1 MINNAKRGKIS
12 PNQLFFIFFV
22 SRLVVSLTY
31 IQAVTV
37 GKFDSDVPIAFALS
51 LLLTFVLSIP
61 AVLCVKRKK
70 LPLSNPVIGVLYL
83 AFFLFFSSLTVSRFS
98 YFATTKMNPESP
110 MIIFAVLAFIAV
122 CYGVYLGLEPLGRF
136 ASFCGA
142 LLVATI
148 VFVLLFNIKNFSSV
162 NFYPMF
168 QNGFEHI
175 AMNTVLFTCNSIEP
189 VLLLS
194 LSDKTNGDSVKP
206 YFFGISCAYLGVFL
220 LLVFCCGVLGDSADL
235 QSFPIFTLFQTASIN
250 DMSRLDIFHTSFWI
264 FAVFLKTAVLLYCA
278 STLFQKGSHKSK
290 VLILSAVAF
299 LCTAFMNEILGTKM
313 AEISKIVT
321 VVMFVLFSFVFPC
334 FALIF
339 GRSDDVE
346 KDN

>member
-1 MINNAKRGKIS
+1 M
-12 PNQLFFIFFV
+12 
-22 SRLVVSLTY
+22 SLTY

-51 LLLTFVLSIP
+51 LPVTFALSIP

-70 LPLSNPVIGVLYL
+70 SPLSNSVIGVLYL
-83 AFFLFFSSLTVSRFS
+83 VFFLLFSSLTVSRFS

-110 MIIFAVLAFIAV
+110 MIIFAVLVFIAV
-122 CYGVYLGLEPLGRF
+122 CYGAYLGLEPLGRF
-136 ASFCGA
+136 ASFCGV
-142 LLVATI
+142 LLVIAI
-148 VFVLLFNIKNFSSV
+148 AFVLVFNIKNFSSV

-175 AMNTVLFTCNSIEP
+175 AMNTILFTCNSIEP

-206 YFFGISCAYLGVFL
+206 YFFGIACAYLGVFF

-278 STLFQKGSHKSK
+278 STLYQKGSYKTK
-290 VLILSAVAF
+290 VLIFSAIAF
-299 LCTAFMNEILGTKM
+299 LCTAFTNEILGTKI
-313 AEISKIVT
+313 AEISKNLT
-321 VVMFVLFSFVFPC
+321 VIMFALFSFVFPC
-334 FALIF
+334 FSLIF
-339 GRSDDVE
+339 GRSGDSE

>member
-1 MINNAKRGKIS
+1 MINDAKRGKIS

-51 LLLTFVLSIP
+51 LPVTFALSIP
-61 AVLCVKRKK
+61 VVLCVKRKK
-70 LPLSNPVIGVLYL
+70 SPLSNSVIGVLYL
-83 AFFLFFSSLTVSRFS
+83 VFFLFFSSLTVSRFS
-98 YFATTKMNPESP
+98 YFTTTKMNPESP
-110 MIIFAVLAFIAV
+110 MIIFAVLVFIAV
-122 CYGVYLGLEPLGRF
+122 CYGAYLGLEPLGRF
-136 ASFCGA
+136 ASFCGV
-142 LLVATI
+142 LLVIAI
-148 VFVLLFNIKNFSSV
+148 AFVLVFNIKNFSSV

-175 AMNTVLFTCNSIEP
+175 AMNTILFTCNSIEP

-206 YFFGISCAYLGVFL
+206 YFFGIACAYLGVFF

-264 FAVFLKTAVLLYCA
+264 FAVFLKNAVLLYCA
-278 STLFQKGSHKSK
+278 STLYKKGSHKAK
-290 VLILSAVAF
+290 VLIFSAIAF
-299 LCTAFMNEILGTKM
+299 LCTAFTNEILGTKI
-313 AEISKIVT
+313 AEISKILT
-321 VVMFVLFSFVFPC
+321 VIMFALFSFVFPC
-334 FALIF
+334 FSLIF
-339 GRSDDVE
+339 GRSGDSE